1 MLMPSG
7 RGYVAPPRKSCD
19 STKAKTVSVVAY
31 RVCNYSYLNID
42 ATLDRVM
49 SGFSTLISAN
59 VIRYEDVVESSQIV
73 QP

>member
-1 MLMPSG
+1 MPSG

-19 STKAKTVSVVAY
+19 STKTKTVYVVTY

-42 ATLDRVM
+42 AAPDRVM
-49 SGFSTLISAN
+49 SGFFTLLSAN